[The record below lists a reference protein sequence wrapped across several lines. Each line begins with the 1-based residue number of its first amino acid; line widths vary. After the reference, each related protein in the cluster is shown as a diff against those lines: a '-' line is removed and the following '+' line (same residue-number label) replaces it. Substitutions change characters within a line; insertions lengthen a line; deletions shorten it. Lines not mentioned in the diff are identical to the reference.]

1 MRDYSD
7 DIDDERSIDNYSKE
21 EEEFLLKLDE
31 DSILYDGGSI
41 SIYTL
46 KHFIQ

>member
-7 DIDDERSIDNYSKE
+7 DSDDERSIDSYSK

-31 DSILYDGGSI
+31 DSILYDGGSV

>member
-7 DIDDERSIDNYSKE
+7 DIDDERSINNYSK

>member
-7 DIDDERSIDNYSKE
+7 DSDDEISIDSYSKE
-21 EEEFLLKLDE
+21 EDFLLKLDE
-31 DSILYDGGSI
+31 DSILYDGGSV

>member
-1 MRDYSD
+1 MRVYSD
-7 DIDDERSIDNYSKE
+7 DSEDESYSYSKE
-21 EEEFLLKLDE
+21 EELLLKLDE
-31 DSILYDGGSI
+31 DTYDGGSV

>member
-7 DIDDERSIDNYSKE
+7 DIDDERSIDSYSK

>member
-7 DIDDERSIDNYSKE
+7 DIDDERSINNYSK

-31 DSILYDGGSI
+31 DSILYDGGSV

>member
-7 DIDDERSIDNYSKE
+7 DIDDERSIDSYSK

-31 DSILYDGGSI
+31 DSILYDGGSV